1 MAEVITYKLT
11 NHIISL
17 MSQSGIRS
25 CQIGLEAIS
34 QTLLRKMRKNQS
46 VAHNIFFIKNA
57 IINNISVIGANVIIN
72 TPDEDENDIIES
84 INNLKFFR
92 FFLASPLFSLNVIQ
106 LVIGSYSSYLKQI
119 KDNNLEDEYKGD
131 VYYQL
136 LSNEKLQTV
145 NKYSFFDFTLNKPNN
160 ILWNQFDQC
169 LKDYSRLKFSYK
181 IIQKQHSIVYKE
193 YSKRRL
199 IKCIEIED
207 RLTLIILDAL
217 NCNVYDTLDELMQ
230 TINTQG
236 NQLSLSEVKESLKEL
251 FNEGIVFYTDSYEN
265 ITSIINYK

>member
-1 MAEVITYKLT
+1 MKRKLV
-11 NHIISL
+11 SL
-17 MSQSGIRS
+17 GTKELKKIRGGKNDANA
-25 CQIGLEAIS
+25 CDDTVDGG
-34 QTLLRKMRKNQS
+34 TL
-46 VAHNIFFIKNA
+46 
-57 IINNISVIGANVIIN
+57 
-72 TPDEDENDIIES
+72 D
-84 INNLKFFR
+84 
-92 FFLASPLFSLNVIQ
+92 
-106 LVIGSYSSYLKQI
+106 
-119 KDNNLEDEYKGD
+119 
-131 VYYQL
+131 
-136 LSNEKLQTV
+136 EKLQTV